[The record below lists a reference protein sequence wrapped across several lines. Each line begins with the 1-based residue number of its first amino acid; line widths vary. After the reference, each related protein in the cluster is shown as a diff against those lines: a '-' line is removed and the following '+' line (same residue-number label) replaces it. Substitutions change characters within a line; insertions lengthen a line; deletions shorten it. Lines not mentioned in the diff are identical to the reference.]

1 MNLFRRGDGEGTLI
15 GASPVSPFDAVCAL
29 ARRQVEAASVGDFDL
44 ATRLLEDRQI
54 LLRGAVSAV
63 TDAERSAI
71 RETLEL
77 DRQLAGLF
85 RERMLAIRA
94 QAMGLERGR
103 TALKGYGRAVALPP
117 ARLEARR

>member
-1 MNLFRRGDGEGTLI
+1 MSLFRRSDGEGTRG

-29 ARRQVEAASVGDFDL
+29 ARRQVAAASAGDFDL
-44 ATRLLEDRQI
+44 ATRLLEDRQV
-54 LLRGAVSAV
+54 LLRVAGSAV

-85 RERMLAIRA
+85 RERMLAIRDE
-94 QAMGLERGR
+94 AMGLGRGR
-103 TALKGYGRAVALPP
+103 TALKGYSRAVANPP
-117 ARLEARR
+117 HRVEARR